1 MSVAF
6 RREGDDE
13 HMEPK
18 FEIPI
23 RPGPNLV
30 TPRGAALI
38 ADQLAQAQAALDG
51 VSDEA
56 EIKKL
61 RRTIRYW
68 STRQATAEVQPVP
81 DGDAVAFGCTVRL
94 RLHGKERAITIV
106 GDDEADPASGLI
118 AFSAPLA
125 RAVMDAQA
133 QDFADFA
140 GKADAI
146 EVLDVRPAQ
155 IGPDGA
161 YLMA

>member
-23 RPGPNLV
+23 PAGPNLV

-38 ADQLAQAQAALDG
+38 ADQLAQAEAALEG
-51 VSDEA
+51 VEDEA

-61 RRTIRYW
+61 RRTLRYW
-68 STRQATAEVQPVP
+68 STRQATADVQPAP
-81 DGDAVAFGCTVRL
+81 DGNAVAFGCTVRL
-94 RLHGKERAITIV
+94 RLNGKERTVTIV
-106 GDDEADPASGLI
+106 GDDEADPATGLI

-125 RAVMDAQA
+125 RTVMGAEA
-133 QDFADFA
+133 GDFADFG

-146 EVLDVRPAQ
+146 EVLNVRPAQ
-155 IGPDGA
+155 LGADGG
-161 YLMA
+161 YRMD